1 MRVSQGETEAQ
12 RASLAPLRPYLCC
25 SQAGHGTQGPLG
37 GPTNS

>member
-25 SQAGHGTQGPLG
+25 SREGMGPKA
-37 GPTNS
+37 P